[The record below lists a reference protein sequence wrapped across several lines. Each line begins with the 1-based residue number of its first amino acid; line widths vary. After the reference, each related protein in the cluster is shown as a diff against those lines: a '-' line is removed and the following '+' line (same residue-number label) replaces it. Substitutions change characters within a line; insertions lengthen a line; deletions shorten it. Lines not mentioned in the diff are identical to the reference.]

1 LLGFWEEHEAS
12 NALTMKKPIP
22 AKFIAG
28 VFLTVAVGF
37 MLGAKSEQPFDATR
51 LRTGRFDYRM
61 VKAGKEIAKFVVTV
75 EKAAGNFRFTGE
87 AAGFNQKWE
96 SIATPSFQ
104 PVSAMLRMQL
114 RDGKMY
120 SMNLKYGD
128 DSVTGSEQKESSPA
142 NQIDNQIPL
151 GTVDQRIDWAAA
163 MSSGLE
169 VGNQFSFTVFDPSTG
184 VSKVAGEIARTER
197 IAVPAGTYDAVRITY
212 QIEKSKGTERYEVLA
227 TKDLPRMMIR
237 EDFPNGASS
246 ELVGIE

>member
-1 LLGFWEEHEAS
+1 
-12 NALTMKKPIP
+12 MKKAIL
-22 AKFIAG
+22 AKFVAG
-28 VFLTVAVGF
+28 LFLSLAAGF

-61 VKAGKEIAKFVVTV
+61 IKAGKEIGKFVVTV
-75 EKAAGNFRFTGE
+75 GNAAGNFRFTGE

-128 DSVTGSEQKESSPA
+128 GSVTGSEQKESSPA
-142 NQIDNQIPL
+142 NQIDNPIPL
-151 GTVDQRIDWAAA
+151 GAVDQRIDWAAA

-169 VGNQFSFTVFDPSTG
+169 VGDKFSFTVFDPSTG
-184 VSKVAGEIARTER
+184 VSQVTGEIARTER
-197 IAVPAGTYDAVRITY
+197 IDVPVGVYDTIRIIY
-212 QIEKSKGTERYEVLA
+212 RIEKPKGTERYEVLA
-227 TKDLPRMMIR
+227 TRGLPRMMVR
-237 EDFPNGASS
+237 EDFPNGTSS
-246 ELVGIE
+246 ELVSIK